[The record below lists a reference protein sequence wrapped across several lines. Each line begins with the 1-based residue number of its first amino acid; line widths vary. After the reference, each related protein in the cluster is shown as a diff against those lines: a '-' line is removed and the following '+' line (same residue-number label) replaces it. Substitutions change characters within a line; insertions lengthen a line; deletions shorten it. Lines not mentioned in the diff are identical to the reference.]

1 MDMSLKYLKP
11 LFSKEN
17 VTAGLIGLLLLLLLP
32 LPNAFAADSF
42 SSHDMT
48 TPTPVAGSDIGI
60 SGSYMIYGDDDADGR
75 TQLFVRDLITSTVT
89 AITYSKQAK
98 RNPSI
103 GGTLVVWEEFA
114 GGMFWDIYGY
124 EITTGETR
132 RLNAI
137 SGPYTSL
144 RTDGWHVVW
153 YNPLNLGDMFLYD
166 SVSQQAQAIGKG
178 RNPVVAKGKV
188 VFVNS
193 HNEGLSLFTIAT
205 GQTVKVVDLQSD
217 NSTGWLNF
225 NGSFA
230 VWRHNVGYQHKYV
243 MIDINNLADGP
254 RDLMPL
260 KQNTVEYMG
269 IQISDTYAAWIE
281 DQNGLPA
288 IKGAY
293 LPEAETFQIAPGS
306 SDNMLYSLEGGS
318 AVLRGPQDTLLYR
331 TIVRTETTVTP
342 SSGSLNYVPHN
353 SAKVQRM
360 VGVDGGELETED
372 KEIKLVINKGT
383 YTKET
388 LVTVEPG
395 DGLVK
400 SGSFQPQMK
409 QVSSIWKLFFDHNEI

>member
-1 MDMSLKYLKP
+1 
-11 LFSKEN
+11 
-17 VTAGLIGLLLLLLLP
+17 
-32 LPNAFAADSF
+32 
-42 SSHDMT
+42 
-48 TPTPVAGSDIGI
+48 
-60 SGSYMIYGDDDADGR
+60 
-75 TQLFVRDLITSTVT
+75 
-89 AITYSKQAK
+89 
-98 RNPSI
+98 
-103 GGTLVVWEEFA
+103 
-114 GGMFWDIYGY
+114 
-124 EITTGETR
+124 
-132 RLNAI
+132 
-137 SGPYTSL
+137 
-144 RTDGWHVVW
+144 
-153 YNPLNLGDMFLYD
+153 
-166 SVSQQAQAIGKG
+166 
-178 RNPVVAKGKV
+178 
-188 VFVNS
+188 
-193 HNEGLSLFTIAT
+193 
-205 GQTVKVVDLQSD
+205 
-217 NSTGWLNF
+217 
-225 NGSFA
+225 
-230 VWRHNVGYQHKYV
+230 
-243 MIDINNLADGP
+243 
-254 RDLMPL
+254 
-260 KQNTVEYMG
+260 
-269 IQISDTYAAWIE
+269 QISDTYAAWIE